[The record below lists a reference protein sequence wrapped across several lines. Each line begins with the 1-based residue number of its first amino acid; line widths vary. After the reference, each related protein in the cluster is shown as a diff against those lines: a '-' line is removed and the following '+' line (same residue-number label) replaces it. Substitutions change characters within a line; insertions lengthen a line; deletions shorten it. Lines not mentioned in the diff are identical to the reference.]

1 MVFHVALFIG
11 TGNNTMEFFMLMMAC
26 FSWRVLQSLPL
37 GYSNYAGMF
46 LRHGCGCKSENVYL
60 WFAMGAHACNSII
73 AEPDT
78 RGLKH
83 IQGLPGSQNT
93 WEDQISKQSHI
104 VKPCVCVRAPVCVS
118 VYPQALTS
126 VSFCII

>member
-1 MVFHVALFIG
+1 MAGTAVLAIG
-11 TGNNTMEFFMLMMAC
+11 
-26 FSWRVLQSLPL
+26 VLI
-37 GYSNYAGMF
+37 NYAGMF

-104 VKPCVCVRAPVCVS
+104 VKPCVCVRAHVCVS
-118 VYPQALTS
+118 S
-126 VSFCII
+126 SFNVSEFLYNLMACLILLKLRNKIEMGKIGETGLY

>member
-1 MVFHVALFIG
+1 MAGTAVLAIG
-11 TGNNTMEFFMLMMAC
+11 
-26 FSWRVLQSLPL
+26 VLI
-37 GYSNYAGMF
+37 NYAGMF

-60 WFAMGAHACNSII
+60 WFAIGAHACNSIT

-78 RGLKH
+78 RRLKH

-104 VKPCVCVRAPVCVS
+104 VKPGVCVPLSVCL
-118 VYPQALTS
+118 YPRALTS